1 MLKVICQIVDN
12 QLNSVL
18 FLTWLEEHNG
28 LQAGELGRINS
39 EGLEAAEDL
48 LQEAQVQAS
57 VAGFSLHARAEVWQ
71 RQQWAAVQWQR
82 PLDGAEEEEF
92 TPCFLQQDDLVKKKN
107 QKLNMHPCTQLHLR
121 PKEITKK
128 NYRCSFLTF
137 PFIAEPI
144 TL

>member
-48 LQEAQVQAS
+48 L
-57 VAGFSLHARAEVWQ
+57 
-71 RQQWAAVQWQR
+71 
-82 PLDGAEEEEF
+82 
-92 TPCFLQQDDLVKKKN
+92 
-107 QKLNMHPCTQLHLR
+107 
-121 PKEITKK
+121 
-128 NYRCSFLTF
+128 
-137 PFIAEPI
+137 
-144 TL
+144 